1 VIQKSAG
8 ICQRQQTA
16 LGKREKGKDAN
27 GREKIGMLM
36 RLLET
41 IHLEVSRVL
50 SEVEDNPAKSAVPKE
65 TEAEISEGAQRNF
78 TRCLLARLSKMPL
91 TSCNSLL
98 PMPLS
103 DSETCS

>member
-1 VIQKSAG
+1 M
-8 ICQRQQTA
+8 
-16 LGKREKGKDAN
+16 DAN

-41 IHLEVSRVL
+41 IHREVSRIL
-50 SEVEDNPAKSAVPKE
+50 SEEEDNPARSAVPKE
-65 TEAEISEGAQRNF
+65 TEAEISEGAQRKKM
-78 TRCLLARLSKMPL
+78 LARLSKMPL

>member
-1 VIQKSAG
+1 M
-8 ICQRQQTA
+8 
-16 LGKREKGKDAN
+16 DAN

-41 IHLEVSRVL
+41 IHREVSRIL
-50 SEVEDNPAKSAVPKE
+50 SEEEDNPARSAVPKE
-65 TEAEISEGAQRNF
+65 TEAEISEGAQRNLEDA
-78 TRCLLARLSKMPL
+78 CSAIENAL